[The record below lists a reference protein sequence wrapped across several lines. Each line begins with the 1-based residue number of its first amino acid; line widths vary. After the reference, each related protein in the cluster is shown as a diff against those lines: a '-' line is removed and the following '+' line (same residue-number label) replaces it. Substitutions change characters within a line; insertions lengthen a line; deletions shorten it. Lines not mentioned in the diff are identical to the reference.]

1 MSHNQN
7 GISSGAAVDP
17 EVVLRAKRR
26 EFSEQEK
33 QRIVQE
39 ADACTEPGAIG
50 ALLRRE
56 GIYASYLSD
65 WRRELHAG
73 QEQGLAAKKRG
84 RPSDKRERELS
95 QLRCEN
101 EQLKAQL
108 AQAELIIS
116 AQKKL
121 AQALEQTLSRSN
133 DR

>member
-1 MSHNQN
+1 MTHHQN
-7 GISSGAAVDP
+7 GTSRSTAVDP
-17 EVVLRAKRR
+17 EVVPRAKRR
-26 EFSEQEK
+26 QFSAQER

-65 WRRELHAG
+65 WRRELQAV

-108 AQAELIIS
+108 
-116 AQKKL
+116 
-121 AQALEQTLSRSN
+121 T
-133 DR
+133 

>member
-1 MSHNQN
+1 MTHYQN
-7 GISSGAAVDP
+7 GTSSDTAVDP
-17 EVVLRAKRR
+17 EVVPRAKRR
-26 EFSEQEK
+26 QFSAQEK

-56 GIYASYLSD
+56 GIYASYVSD
-65 WRRELHAG
+65 WRRELQAG

-95 QLRCEN
+95 QLRSEN

-108 AQAELIIS
+108 AQAEIIIS

-133 DR
+133 AR

>member
-1 MSHNQN
+1 MTHYQN
-7 GISSGAAVDP
+7 GTSRGTAVDP
-17 EVVLRAKRR
+17 EVVPRAKRR
-26 EFSEQEK
+26 QFSAQEK

-65 WRRELHAG
+65 WRRELQAG

-84 RPSDKRERELS
+84 RPRDKQERELS

-108 AQAELIIS
+108 VQAELIIS

>member
-1 MSHNQN
+1 MTHYQN
-7 GISSGAAVDP
+7 GTSRGTAVDP
-17 EVVLRAKRR
+17 EVVPRAKRR
-26 EFSEQEK
+26 QFSAREK

-65 WRRELHAG
+65 WRRELQAG

-84 RPSDKRERELS
+84 RPRDKQERELS

-121 AQALEQTLSRSN
+121 AQALEQTLSRTN